1 MTAVAS
7 AYLVPKALVNVDL
20 YDEGI
25 RLYGGMRVLHGAQP
39 YHDFFAYYGPAQFY
53 WPAALFALFGEQLW
67 AARAGAT
74 LFAVF
79 GVVSMTVLLSR
90 AGVGALGVL
99 WVTVAMLVPFSK
111 VPLFGLDPSLSLSL
125 AAGALA
131 LGAVP
136 PPRSGAVPP
145 PRLPLAGVCLGVA
158 STFRHDFG
166 LFGAVALAVSLMLD
180 RHAEASLRARLRRV
194 GIVAL
199 AAAAVALPAYG
210 ALLWRD
216 PARVLDCLF
225 VEPPRLMEYRRIP
238 YWHALGAVWRA
249 LRPGPPSADDEMR
262 LWVMLAPLLGP
273 LAVLALLHRGLRAAL
288 LSAPRRAPAL
298 AFLATF
304 ALGAGVY
311 ALGRSDTTHVY
322 PLHCLTAGLLAIIGG
337 SALPTSG
344 RLIGTR
350 WPGHPA
356 TGGRGLRFALAAL
369 ALVPLSIGVGHH
381 VISWQEREPAGW
393 ARARGVRVGRD
404 AAWLTRLLEDVR
416 TYAGGKPIYVGSDR
430 HDRVHRSL
438 LTAYFLTGLESATYY
453 PDLLPGFSTRESVQ
467 QRMIAEIE
475 ASGAQVVVLWRL
487 KLPEEPNPSATERGS
502 RLLDDYLASHFTPQT
517 ASPEYELLVR
527 R

>member
-1 MTAVAS
+1 
-7 AYLVPKALVNVDL
+7 
-20 YDEGI
+20 
-25 RLYGGMRVLHGAQP
+25 
-39 YHDFFAYYGPAQFY
+39 
-53 WPAALFALFGEQLW
+53 
-67 AARAGAT
+67 
-74 LFAVF
+74 
-79 GVVSMTVLLSR
+79 
-90 AGVGALGVL
+90 
-99 WVTVAMLVPFSK
+99 
-111 VPLFGLDPSLSLSL
+111 
-125 AAGALA
+125 
-131 LGAVP
+131 
-136 PPRSGAVPP
+136 
-145 PRLPLAGVCLGVA
+145 
-158 STFRHDFG
+158 
-166 LFGAVALAVSLMLD
+166 
-180 RHAEASLRARLRRV
+180 
-194 GIVAL
+194 
-199 AAAAVALPAYG
+199 
-210 ALLWRD
+210 
-216 PARVLDCLF
+216 
-225 VEPPRLMEYRRIP
+225 MEYRRIP

-337 SALPTSG
+337 PALSTSG

-350 WPGHPA
+350 WPGHPP

-381 VISWQEREPAGW
+381 VSSWLEREPAGW

-467 QRMIAEIE
+467 QRMIADIE
-475 ASGAQVVVLWRL
+475 ASGAQAVVLWRL
-487 KLPEEPNPSATERGS
+487 KLPEEPNPSAAERWS